1 MPPPSKHKAS
11 EPKRAL
17 KVKEKAEEAAKMR
30 GASEQ
35 VYSGP
40 TLPPLTPG
48 ERAEVEA
55 DMASAPIQL
64 IFVLVL
70 DQLLK
75 FRNME

>member
-1 MPPPSKHKAS
+1 MPPPSKHQAS

-17 KVKEKAEEAAKMR
+17 KVKEKAEAAKMR
-30 GASEQ
+30 GASEP

-55 DMASAPIQL
+55 DMASDSLPL
-64 IFVLVL
+64 I
-70 DQLLK
+70 LLQCWT
-75 FRNME
+75 NS